1 MKELMKRSIEIPGRV
16 LVVYP
21 FNQEEVLDVSEVR
34 AKFNGAVYCMN
45 NSTLAYLTEDGRFFV
60 TPYTRKAIRTL
71 DEEGFKEEYF
81 YVPFS
86 NGDYPKAESAKWFE
100 LRELAQIS
108 YREDYKT
115 DIAKYCDEHGFGELA
130 AATLA
135 NCFIIPT
142 NGVHVRH
149 PNFEQTNF
157 PVCNE
162 SCVDCTVVDNVGG
175 YCTNNG
181 RVVFIYRDGHTY
193 VCKGYGILDEL
204 RAAGYK
210 ERSIFVPFS
219 NGEEITDL
227 GLKAR
232 WDALRKF

>member
-130 AATLA
+130 QRLQIVLL
-135 NCFIIPT
+135 FLPT
-142 NGVHVRH
+142 EFMYVTPILSRLIFQFVTKVAWIVR
-149 PNFEQTNF
+149 
-157 PVCNE
+157 
-162 SCVDCTVVDNVGG
+162 
-175 YCTNNG
+175 
-181 RVVFIYRDGHTY
+181 
-193 VCKGYGILDEL
+193 L
-204 RAAGYK
+204 
-210 ERSIFVPFS
+210 
-219 NGEEITDL
+219 
-227 GLKAR
+227 
-232 WDALRKF
+232 

>member
-1 MKELMKRSIEIPGRV
+1 MLELMKRSIELPDKV

-21 FNQEEVLDVSEVR
+21 FNQEETLDISDVR

-45 NSTLAYLTEDGRFFV
+45 NSTLAFITKDHRFFA
-60 TPYTRKAIRTL
+60 TPFTRKAYRKL
-71 DEEGFKEEYF
+71 DEEGFREASF

-86 NGDYPKAESAKWFE
+86 NGDYPKGDASRWFE

-108 YREDYKT
+108 YREDYKE

-130 AATLA
+130 ASTLA
-135 NCFIIPT
+135 NCFAIPT

-149 PNFEQTNF
+149 PYFEQTYY

-162 SCVDCTVVDNVGG
+162 SCVDCTVADNVGG

-210 ERSIFVPFS
+210 EKSLFVPFS
-219 NGEEITDL
+219 NGEEIADI
-227 GLKAR
+227 GLKTA
-232 WDALRKF
+232 WDSLKKF